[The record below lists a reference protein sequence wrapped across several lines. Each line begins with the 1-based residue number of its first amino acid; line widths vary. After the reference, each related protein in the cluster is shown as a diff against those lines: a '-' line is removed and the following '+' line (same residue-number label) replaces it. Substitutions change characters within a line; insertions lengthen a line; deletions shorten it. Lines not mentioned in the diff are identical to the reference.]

1 MSAVCDPV
9 CTLQVCGA
17 VERVGPTFAGL
28 LAIPFIVHPIDN
40 AVHFAMN
47 KTMRPYMQAII
58 CDSGGREAGL
68 AVCNS
73 TQPTG
78 ALLVVP
84 DSGQVSLAACVLAC
98 ERLDTYR
105 HVIPLH

>member
-1 MSAVCDPV
+1 MVAVFDPV

-58 CDSGGREAGL
+58 CDAGGREAGL
-68 AVCNS
+68 AVCDSTQPTGVCDS

-84 DSGQVSLAACVLAC
+84 VSGQVSLAARV
-98 ERLDTYR
+98 
-105 HVIPLH
+105 